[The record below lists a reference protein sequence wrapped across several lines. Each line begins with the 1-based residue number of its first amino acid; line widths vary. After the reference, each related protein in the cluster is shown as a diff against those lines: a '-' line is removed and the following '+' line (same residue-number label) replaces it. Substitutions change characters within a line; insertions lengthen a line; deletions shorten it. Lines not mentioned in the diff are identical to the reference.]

1 MITKKKYFIIVL
13 SFLLF
18 TQCNNKEETK
28 EEKISNILTGKKKL
42 VWNIHRNEW
51 NEFLKSFEA
60 TGDACEFHKAGY
72 GFYILPLRLFDGD
85 GLKKVPEDSTW
96 RMIDSLKIKF
106 NYDTFQILGYNDTL
120 FKLKS
125 KEDTFYLI
133 KEHNQKQS
141 FYNGE
146 LYTNYESINHLL
158 HDR

>member
-51 NEFLKSFEA
+51 DDYFKSFDK
-60 TGDACEFHKAGY
+60 TPYACEFYKGGY
-72 GFYILPLRLFDGD
+72 GFYISPGGIWESRGI
-85 GLKKVPEDSTW
+85 KTIPEDSTW
-96 RMIDSLKIKF
+96 RMIDSLSIKF
-106 NYDTFQILGYNDTL
+106 NYDTFHILSYNDTL
-120 FKLKS
+120 FKLKA

-146 LYTNYESINHLL
+146 IYTNDYINHLL
-158 HDR
+158 YDR

>member
-1 MITKKKYFIIVL
+1 MTKKKYFIIIFSVL
-13 SFLLF
+13 LLA
-18 TQCNNKEETK
+18 QCNNKEETK
-28 EEKISNILTGKKKL
+28 KEKISNILTGKNKL
-42 VWNIHRNEW
+42 VWNIHKNEW
-51 NEFLKSFEA
+51 DEYFKEFNKTSY
-60 TGDACEFHKAGY
+60 ACEFYKGGY
-72 GFYILPLRLFDGD
+72 GFYITKSWIWESRGI
-85 GLKKVPEDSTW
+85 KTIPEDSTW
-96 RMIDSLKIKF
+96 RMIDSLSIKF

-146 LYTNYESINHLL
+146 IYTNDENINHLL